1 MLRKKNAKRKERQK
15 QPKVN
20 YIKEKIMATFKE
32 DVEFY
37 LNKKNRGFNYYGF
50 DVANDS
56 IAEDDEGGD
65 EGGDDASVKTGKGK
79 KKVCPECGKE
89 KCECDASMR
98 TNTHGEEDDDGW
110 HASSTTFTP
119 EQVKLLKLIAKN
131 NGLGKGFK
139 PENDIEKEMLEL
151 ASKMAETKASVDDK
165 GAGYAPSVKTKDDE
179 CGKKK
184 NLKEEILSNV

>member
-1 MLRKKNAKRKERQK
+1 
-15 QPKVN
+15 
-20 YIKEKIMATFKE
+20 MATFKE

-65 EGGDDASVKTGKGK
+65 EGGDEGVGDDASVKTGKGK

-110 HASSTTFTP
+110 HASSVTFTP
-119 EQVKLLKLIAKN
+119 KQ
-131 NGLGKGFK
+131 
-139 PENDIEKEMLEL
+139 LEL
-151 ASKMAETKASVDDK
+151 MQKIAQGDFNPEAKEEMALVKQVVKSRLEERGIKLPKASVDDK